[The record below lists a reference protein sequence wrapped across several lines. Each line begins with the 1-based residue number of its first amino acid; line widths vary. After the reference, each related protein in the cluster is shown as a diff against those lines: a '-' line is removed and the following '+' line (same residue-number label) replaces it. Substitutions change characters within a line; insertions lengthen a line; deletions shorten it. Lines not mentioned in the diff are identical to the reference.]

1 MQVLLAGASGVIGRV
16 LLRLLTDQG
25 HQVIALSRHPADESS
40 PAVTWVA
47 ANALIK
53 DDLLRALASFRADAV
68 ISQLT
73 ALRKPPARHRDM
85 RRTNQLRTVGTANLI
100 AAAQRLGAR
109 RFLTQSMMF
118 GYGYD
123 NQGGR
128 LRTETDPFAPRR
140 TGPFEEHLAAMRQ
153 NEERVLSDPEFDGV
167 ALRYGLFYGG
177 AASQTLLTGV
187 QKHAL
192 PVLAGDAAPLSFV
205 HVEDAAA
212 ATMAALTADSVG
224 GQAFNVADDEPVSW
238 TTFVTHMA
246 ERAGAATPLRLPAWV
261 LQLAAPY
268 GRVILEGGVCI
279 FSAKARQDLNW
290 TPIYRNIRQGI
301 DAAMPRQNLVSRQI
315 SKKAKGDHGHAA

>member
-1 MQVLLAGASGVIGRV
+1 MRMLLAGASGVIGRE

-25 HQVIALSRHPADESS
+25 NQVIALSRHPVDEPSA
-40 PAVTWVA
+40 AVTWVA
-47 ANALIK
+47 ADALIK
-53 DDLLRALASFRADAV
+53 DDLLGALAPYTADAV

-100 AAAQRLGAR
+100 AAARRLGAR

-123 NQGGR
+123 NQRGR
-128 LRTETDPFAPRR
+128 LRTEADPFAPQG

-153 NEERVLSDPEFDGV
+153 NEERVLADPEFEGV

-187 QKHAL
+187 ERRAL
-192 PVLAGDAAPLSFV
+192 PVLAGDVAPLSFV

-212 ATMAALTADSVG
+212 ATMAALTANSVG
-224 GQAFNVADDEPVSW
+224 GQAFNIADDEPASW
-238 TTFVTHMA
+238 TTFVTYMA
-246 ERAGAATPLRLPAWV
+246 ERAGAPTPRRLPAWV
-261 LQLAAPY
+261 LQLTAPY
-268 GRVILEGGVCI
+268 GKVILEGGVCI
-279 FSAKARQDLNW
+279 SSAKARHELNW
-290 TPIYRNIRQGI
+290 TPIHRNVRDGI
-301 DAAMPRQNLVSRQI
+301 DAAMATAESRTRP
-315 SKKAKGDHGHAA
+315 DV